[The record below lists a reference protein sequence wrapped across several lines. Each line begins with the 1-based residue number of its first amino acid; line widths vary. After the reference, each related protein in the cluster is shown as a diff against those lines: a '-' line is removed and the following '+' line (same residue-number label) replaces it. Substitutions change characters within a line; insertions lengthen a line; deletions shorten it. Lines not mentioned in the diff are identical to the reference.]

1 MTTYSL
7 TRTELERD
15 LDIALA
21 GSFPASDPPPWTFG
35 VSVHTSE
42 PASVPRAGVAPWASD
57 VVIAGGRGRR
67 RAASVLEA
75 MAMTAL
81 VPVGVLA
88 IAAPFLLL
96 VWGVV
101 AAATWLLGGR

>member
-1 MTTYSL
+1 MTTYLL
-7 TRTELERD
+7 TRSEIERD
-15 LDIALA
+15 VDIALA

-35 VSVHTSE
+35 VRVHTSE
-42 PASVPRAGVAPWASD
+42 PASVPRVGVAASASD
-57 VVIAGGRGRR
+57 VVIAAGRGRR

-88 IAAPFLLL
+88 IATPFLLV

>member
-15 LDIALA
+15 VDIALA

-35 VSVHTSE
+35 VRAQTPE
-42 PASVPRAGVAPWASD
+42 PASVPRVGVAASASD
-57 VVIAGGRGRR
+57 VVIAAGRGRR
-67 RAASVLEA
+67 RAAAVLEA

-88 IAAPFLLL
+88 IAAPFLVV

-101 AAATWLLGGR
+101 AAATWLFGSR

>member
-15 LDIALA
+15 VDIALA

-35 VSVHTSE
+35 VRVHTPE
-42 PASVPRAGVAPWASD
+42 PASVPRTGVAPSESE
-57 VVIAGGRGRR
+57 VVIAAGRGRR

-88 IAAPFLLL
+88 IAAPFLLV
-96 VWGVV
+96 VWGVA